1 MRALGQLQA
10 TGWKELTARQQN
22 LGIGLP
28 VSGRLRT
35 GTSIVAFAS
44 RLFTQGTPLSVAP
57 VVTHWQHALFSSGS
71 NADPQLRGLSYGG
84 VDRRLLS
91 LGLRFEL
98 LPQRD
103 RQTD

>member
-10 TGWKELTARQQN
+10 TDWKELTVRQQN

-44 RLFTQGTPLSVAP
+44 RLFTLHTRHTAVSGTGCHPLAACLV
-57 VVTHWQHALFSSGS
+57 Q
-71 NADPQLRGLSYGG
+71 
-84 VDRRLLS
+84 
-91 LGLRFEL
+91 
-98 LPQRD
+98 
-103 RQTD
+103 